1 MSLLRSVRDHVRGN
15 LVESATLGALLAGA
29 VALVALSG
37 TLPLA
42 YQVVLWG
49 LLLAALT
56 IVGRLFGPV
65 LYYDLVRSARRL
77 RFVLVRT
84 LYALLVAFVLCWLFF
99 ILVMERGWRMPHERM
114 SEFAT
119 TFFYTFLVI
128 QYATVKLL
136 TPAYTAGAI
145 AEEKERKTLEFILAT
160 DLRNREIILGKVV
173 SRLLNLSLLLLAG
186 VPILAFLQLLGGVDF
201 TLALAAFAATALTM
215 YSLAGLSILNSV
227 LCRRARDAIV
237 LTYLMSAAYYMLA
250 SGALIINPLTAAG
263 VTPGL
268 ADFPSTD
275 HWKSPVELRDVVEWL
290 NAGNAGLA
298 VFRLGRGS
306 GANTVLEAELPG
318 VLGRYALFHGLA
330 GTACLVWAMMR
341 LRVLALRATVKRTR
355 RKKGAM
361 TGAARRPRVGRFP
374 MIWKEVFAE
383 GGLRFNALGRIV
395 VGVLFLASFLP
406 AVIIYWEY
414 RTGGFHWGREDPW
427 KQATIWVNVIQ
438 MRMVGTTVAVLMLL
452 AIVVRAAGSIRSE
465 RERNTFDELL
475 TTRLTNSEILFGK
488 WLGAVLSVRWGW
500 AWLGLIWLISA
511 VFSGVQVAALPL
523 ILVTWVA
530 YAAVGAG
537 VGLWFSVG
545 SKSALRATVAALA
558 TILFLF
564 GGHWLLGLLFCY
576 LPMAAIPSLRGMEAS
591 RNFYWIPFLQLG
603 QTPPF
608 VLGLFA
614 YHGDEFERTGGMKEM
629 VELTITSLF
638 GAGCWGAMLPVLWIL
653 VKRRFEKVTGRV
665 AELRPERVA
674 PRRRRPPVPKKA
686 LLIDADPVTN
696 GQDEER
702 ILTVLPVDEKEPE
715 EKGPTPS

>member
-237 LTYLMSAAYYMLA
+237 LTYLMSAW
-250 SGALIINPLTAAG
+250 PAG
-263 VTPGL
+263 P
-268 ADFPSTD
+268 
-275 HWKSPVELRDVVEWL
+275 
-290 NAGNAGLA
+290 
-298 VFRLGRGS
+298 
-306 GANTVLEAELPG
+306 
-318 VLGRYALFHGLA
+318 
-330 GTACLVWAMMR
+330 
-341 LRVLALRATVKRTR
+341 
-355 RKKGAM
+355 
-361 TGAARRPRVGRFP
+361 
-374 MIWKEVFAE
+374 
-383 GGLRFNALGRIV
+383 
-395 VGVLFLASFLP
+395 
-406 AVIIYWEY
+406 
-414 RTGGFHWGREDPW
+414 
-427 KQATIWVNVIQ
+427 
-438 MRMVGTTVAVLMLL
+438 
-452 AIVVRAAGSIRSE
+452 
-465 RERNTFDELL
+465 
-475 TTRLTNSEILFGK
+475 
-488 WLGAVLSVRWGW
+488 
-500 AWLGLIWLISA
+500 
-511 VFSGVQVAALPL
+511 
-523 ILVTWVA
+523 
-530 YAAVGAG
+530 
-537 VGLWFSVG
+537 
-545 SKSALRATVAALA
+545 
-558 TILFLF
+558 
-564 GGHWLLGLLFCY
+564 
-576 LPMAAIPSLRGMEAS
+576 
-591 RNFYWIPFLQLG
+591 
-603 QTPPF
+603 
-608 VLGLFA
+608 
-614 YHGDEFERTGGMKEM
+614 
-629 VELTITSLF
+629 
-638 GAGCWGAMLPVLWIL
+638 
-653 VKRRFEKVTGRV
+653 
-665 AELRPERVA
+665 
-674 PRRRRPPVPKKA
+674 
-686 LLIDADPVTN
+686 
-696 GQDEER
+696 
-702 ILTVLPVDEKEPE
+702 
-715 EKGPTPS
+715 